1 MLRLEE
7 VRVLIQENVVLR
19 DVSLDVGSGE
29 RTAVLGA
36 NGAGKTT
43 LIRTIL
49 GLAAPVKGRVL
60 LEGAEI
66 QGMPC
71 HEIAK
76 LGVACVPEGRRVFSD
91 MTVFENLR
99 MGAYIPGAR
108 DRMDRTLEEVTGL
121 FPVLAKRIG
130 QRAGTLSGGEQQMLS
145 IGRAL
150 MSRPR
155 LLLIDELS
163 LGLAPVVVQG
173 LYRTLDQ
180 LGSELTLLLVEQNV
194 EQALKHSHKAYI
206 LETGSVVK
214 WGLSKDLLQDTGIRE
229 VYLGL

>member
-7 VRVLIQENVVLR
+7 IRVLIQENVVLR
-19 DVSLDVGSGE
+19 DVSLGVGSGE
-29 RTAVLGA
+29 RVAVLGA
-36 NGAGKTT
+36 NGAGKSS

-49 GLAAPVKGRVL
+49 GLLKPVAGRVIL
-60 LEGAEI
+60 DDEEI
-66 QGMPC
+66 QGMAC

-108 DRMDRTLEEVTGL
+108 GRIEQSLEEIRGL
-121 FPVLAKRIG
+121 FPVLAQRMS

-155 LLLIDELS
+155 LLLVDELS
-163 LGLAPVVVQG
+163 LGLAPVVVQS

-180 LGSELTLLLVEQNV
+180 LGSGLTLLLVEQNV
-194 EQALKHSHKAYI
+194 EQALKYTHKAYI

-214 WGLSKDLLQDTGIRE
+214 WGPSGDLLEDTGIRQ

>member
-7 VRVLIQENVVLR
+7 VRVLIHENVILR
-19 DVSLDVGSGE
+19 DVSLVVQPAE
-29 RTAVLGA
+29 RVAVLGA
-36 NGAGKTT
+36 NGAGKST

-49 GLAAPVKGRVL
+49 GLVTPLRGRIL
-60 LEGAEI
+60 LNGTEI
-66 QGMPC
+66 QGLTC
-71 HEIAK
+71 HQIARA
-76 LGVACVPEGRRVFSD
+76 GVACVPEGRRVFTD
-91 MTVFENLR
+91 MSVLENLR
-99 MGAYIPGAR
+99 MGAYIPAAR
-108 DRMDRTLEEVTGL
+108 PFMDRSLEEIRSL
-121 FPVLAKRIG
+121 FPGLARRMN

-180 LGSELTLLLVEQNV
+180 LGSDITLLLVEQNV
-194 EQALKHSHKAYI
+194 EQALKHSHKGYI
-206 LETGSVVK
+206 LETGNVVK
-214 WGLSKDLLQDTGIRE
+214 SGLSKDLLQDPGIRKA
-229 VYLGL
+229 YLGL